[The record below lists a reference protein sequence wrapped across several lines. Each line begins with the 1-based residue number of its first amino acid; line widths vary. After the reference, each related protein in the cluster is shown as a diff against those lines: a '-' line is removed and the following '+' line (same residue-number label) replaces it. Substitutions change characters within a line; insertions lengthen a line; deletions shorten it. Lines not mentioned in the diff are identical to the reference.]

1 MKCPSC
7 STDLMIKSNNF
18 VHRQDGTYAHKLVMT
33 CRNKKC
39 PNFGK
44 AVTSVYH
51 PVEVSEDDNS
61 EDQ

>member
-1 MKCPSC
+1 
-7 STDLMIKSNNF
+7 MIKSNNF